1 MKQIGSNRILDRFRG
16 TLVGGAVGDA
26 LGYAVEF
33 MNEESIHDLY
43 GKKGI
48 TEFSIDPCGKALF
61 SDDTQMSLFTASGI
75 LCYKR
80 VQQKS
85 NDMGMFRH
93 NIAMAYRDWLNTQE
107 GRIVS
112 VKSQDAI
119 SPLMSIPELYSWRS
133 PGNTC
138 VGALGIRR
146 EQIENGCLPSSFFS
160 ERINNS
166 KGCGAVMRAAPLGLF
181 RTDDIR
187 ALDMEGAE
195 IGAITHGH
203 SLGFLP
209 SAMLVHIVNRIVYS
223 EKGMALK
230 GIMLDARDT
239 IKDLF
244 SDDEN
249 IDYLTGIVDSA
260 IELSE
265 NNDCD
270 LENIHLIGE
279 GWVGEEA
286 LAIAIYCALRH
297 KDDFSAAIVA
307 AVNHRGDSDSTGA
320 ITGNIIGAW
329 LGYKAIDEKWKSNLE
344 LFDVLLNTADMLYEE
359 A

>member
-1 MKQIGSNRILDRFRG
+1 MKQIDGNKRLDKFRG

-33 MNEESIHDLY
+33 MNEESIFDIY

-48 TEFSIDPCGKALF
+48 TEFSVDPCGKALF
-61 SDDTQMSLFTASGI
+61 SDDTQMSLFTASGV
-75 LCYKR
+75 LLFKR
-80 VQQKS
+80 VQRESHDVSTLRQC
-85 NDMGMFRH
+85 
-93 NIAMAYRDWLNTQE
+93 IALAYRDWLNTQE
-107 GRIVS
+107 GKVSSDKNRVS
-112 VKSQDAI
+112 V
-119 SPLMSIPELYSWRS
+119 SPLMTIPELYSWRA

-138 VGALGIRR
+138 IGALGIRR
-146 EQIENGCLPSSFFS
+146 KQIENSCLPLSFLS

-166 KGCGAVMRAAPLGLF
+166 KGCGAVMRAAPLGLV

-187 ALDMEGAE
+187 ALDIEGAE

-209 SAMLVHIVNRIVYS
+209 SAMLVHIINRIIYS
-223 EKGMALK
+223 EERATLK
-230 GIMLDARDT
+230 EIVLDARDT
-239 IKDLF
+239 VKDLF

-286 LAIAIYCALRH
+286 LAIALYCALRH

-320 ITGNIIGAW
+320 ITGNVIGAW